1 MKHLRKQIRIAA
13 ALLCALALGGAVG
26 PTHAADSA
34 LTAIDILLD
43 PGDAMLTQ
51 ATADNA
57 RLRENYPQGFPLDAT
72 HTPHITVLQRMVF
85 QPMLELLA
93 YLRANGFKTFIV
105 SARRHPAA
113 HRSPPPGRI
122 GNSDGDLE
130 MLRWTTAGSG
140 AWFALIVHHTDAERE
155 WTYDRT
161 SFIGQLD
168 KAWDEAGTKNWTVV
182 DVKQDWRR
190 VFPFEQ

>member
-13 ALLCALALGGAVG
+13 ALVCALALGGAVV

-43 PGDAMLTQ
+43 PEDAMLTQ

-57 RLRENYPQGFPLDAT
+57 RLRENYSQGFALDAT
-72 HTPHITVLQRMVF
+72 HTPHITVLQRMMY

-105 SARRHPAA
+105 SAGGIRLHIGRRPLAA
-113 HRSPPPGRI
+113 F

-140 AWFALIVHHTDAERE
+140 AQFTLIVHHTDAERE
-155 WTYDRT
+155 WAYDRT

-168 KAWDEAGTKNWTVV
+168 KAWGEAGTENWTVV
-182 DVKQDWRR
+182 DMKQDWRR